1 MSDREFGEGVFVPTF
16 IIIIYL
22 YMYVNKNQPLRSAF
36 ISKRLTR
43 FKERNY
49 LLNDII
55 LPIKL
60 MKINSALD
68 Y

>member
-1 MSDREFGEGVFVPTF
+1 
-16 IIIIYL
+16 
-22 YMYVNKNQPLRSAF
+22 MYVNKNQPLRSAF